1 MEILSLNNKGKE
13 TIYNYLQKDID
24 KNSEV
29 TILNMQFTL
38 FAFQELEKELRNCKK
53 ADLIITSPNLRGL
66 EILGDSY
73 EIEKRNELKQK
84 SIAISMKKW
93 IEEKLSISMSQDG
106 SFIGNSIINIKNN
119 PTNTMINGTFKFSL
133 EGIGVIPSSNFYAN
147 TYIKTSKD
155 EPQNDINK
163 ELKSRKLKDIKK
175 QFIDKLNQLIE
186 ENSPSFIYYI
196 TLYNI
201 FKNGDLDLINESLN
215 TRTGIEKTKIWKKL
229 YKFQEDGARGIIA
242 KLEKHKGCILA
253 DSVGLGKTFTAL
265 AVIKYYELRNDR
277 VLVLAPK
284 KLRENWSIY
293 TQNDSR
299 NQFLEDRFNYDVL
312 NHTDLSRYDGYS
324 GEINLENIN
333 WSNYDLVVI
342 DESHNF
348 RNNFTK
354 KDKVT
359 RYERMMDEVI
369 KSGVKTK
376 VLMLSATPVN
386 TKMNDLKNQISFITE
401 EKDGAFI
408 DSGIKSI
415 ESTLRIAQQKFNKWS
430 ELPDEKRTT
439 FRFISE
445 INNDYFKLLDTITI
459 ARSRKH
465 IEKYYGLADIG
476 EFPERLKPVNIY
488 SDIDLENRF
497 PKLEDINKTINNLNF
512 AVYSPLKYVLPSKRK
527 KYSEKYDT
535 SVKGGKSIFRQTD
548 REESLIGLMRVNMLK
563 RMESS
568 IYSFGISIAR
578 LLSKIDSIIKKID
591 NAKINNSKI
600 NNSRIDRVAEVDI
613 DEELEDEDLDMITV
627 GKKIEISLSDMDL
640 LRWREELEDDKKE
653 LERILKA
660 TVVINPKRDEKL
672 GRLKELIDNKLRNPI
687 NTSNKKILIFTAFA
701 DTADYLYGEIAKEFK
716 DKYNINS
723 AIVKG
728 TGGNST
734 TMKGVK
740 PDEINTVLTHF
751 SPRSKEREKD
761 KFKEEIDIL
770 IATDCISEGQN
781 LQDCD
786 YLVNYDIHWNPVRII
801 QRFGRIDRIG
811 SQNDVIQLVNF
822 WPNMELDEY
831 INLESRVKSR
841 MVLSDVS
848 STGEENVLDV
858 NKKEMND
865 LKYRQKQLLQLQN
878 EVVELEDISGGISI
892 TDLTFNDFKM
902 DLERTMEEKGEPE
915 FSGLY
920 AIAKIPEDLKA
931 EYKPGVIFL
940 LEQVEEDIKAKDYNP
955 FHPYYL
961 SYVTYDEKIKYSY
974 THTKNI
980 LDIMKKLS
988 SEESVDFKL
997 EEKFKGKTKNYSDMK
1012 IYRKLL
1018 ERSVEEIIGAKQE
1031 DGIASLFQ
1039 SEGTS
1044 IGVDKARDIDSFE
1057 VITYLILE

>member
-1 MEILSLNNKGKE
+1 
-13 TIYNYLQKDID
+13 
-24 KNSEV
+24 
-29 TILNMQFTL
+29 
-38 FAFQELEKELRNCKK
+38 
-53 ADLIITSPNLRGL
+53 
-66 EILGDSY
+66 
-73 EIEKRNELKQK
+73 
-84 SIAISMKKW
+84 MKKW
-93 IEEKLSISMSQDG
+93 IEAKVSISMSEDG

-119 PTNTMINGTFKFSL
+119 PSNTVINGTFKFSL
-133 EGIGVIPSSNFYAN
+133 EGLGILPSSNFYAN
-147 TYIKTSKD
+147 TYIKSS
-155 EPQNDINK
+155 EELQNNINK
-163 ELKSRKLKDIKK
+163 ELKSRKLKNIKK
-175 QFIDKLNQLIE
+175 EFVDKLNILIK
-186 ENSPSFIYYI
+186 ENSPNLIYYI

-201 FKNGDLDLINESLN
+201 FKNGDLDLINDSLN
-215 TRTGIEKTKIWKKL
+215 TKTGIEKTKIWNKL

-293 TQNDSR
+293 TQNDTR

-312 NHTDLSRYDGYS
+312 NHTDLSRYNGYS

-333 WSNYDLVVI
+333 WSNYDLVII

-354 KDKVT
+354 KDRVT

-369 KSGVKTK
+369 KAGVKTK

-386 TKMNDLKNQISFITE
+386 TKMNDLKSQIAFITE

-408 DSGIKSI
+408 DSGIHSI
-415 ESTLRIAQQKFNKWS
+415 ESTLRIAQQRFNKWS
-430 ELPDEKRTT
+430 ELSDEKRTT
-439 FRFISE
+439 YRFISE

-465 IEKYYGLADIG
+465 IEKYYGLQDIG
-476 EFPERLKPVNIY
+476 EFPERLKPFNIY
-488 SDIDLENRF
+488 ADIDLEKKF
-497 PKLEDINKTINNLNF
+497 PKLEDINKTINNLKL
-512 AVYSPLKYVLPSKRK
+512 AVYSPLKYVLPSQRE

-535 SVKGGKSIFRQTD
+535 SLKDGKSIFRQTD

-568 IYSFGISIAR
+568 IHSFGITIAK
-578 LLSKIDSIIKKID
+578 LLSKIDFILEKID
-591 NAKINNSKI
+591 NANNNTLTS
-600 NNSRIDRVAEVDI
+600 NNVAEIEI

-627 GKKIEISLSDMDL
+627 GKKIQISLKDMDL
-640 LRWREELEDDKKE
+640 LKWKEELEDDKNE

-660 TVVINPKRDEKL
+660 TAVITPKRDEKL
-672 GRLKELIDNKLRNPI
+672 NRLKELIDNKIKNPI

-701 DTADYLYGEIAKEFK
+701 DTADYLYEEIAHKFK

-728 TGGNST
+728 SGGNST
-734 TMKGVK
+734 TMKDVRAN
-740 PDEINTVLTHF
+740 EINTVLTHF
-751 SPRSKEREKD
+751 SPISKERQREEY
-761 KFKEEIDIL
+761 KEEIDIL

-831 INLESRVKSR
+831 INLEARVKSR

-915 FSGLY
+915 FTGLY
-920 AIAKIPEDLKA
+920 AIAKIPEDLKD
-931 EYKPGVIFL
+931 EYEPGIIFL

-961 SYVTYDEKIKYSY
+961 TYITYDEKIKYSY

-988 SEESVDFKL
+988 SEDSVNLKL
-997 EEKFKGKTKNYSDMK
+997 EEDFKDKTKNYSNMDK
-1012 IYRKLL
+1012 NRRLL
-1018 ERSVEEIIGAKQE
+1018 EKSVEEILGSKEE

-1039 SEGTS
+1039 SQGTS
-1044 IGVDKARDIDSFE
+1044 IGVDKAKNIDSFE

>member
-13 TIYNYLQKDID
+13 TIYNYLKKDINKD
-24 KNSEV
+24 SIV

-38 FAFQELEKELRNCKK
+38 FVFEELEKELKNCKK
-53 ADLIITSPNLRGL
+53 ADLIITSPSLKGL

-73 EIEKRNELKQK
+73 EIGKRNELQQK
-84 SIAISMKKW
+84 SIAIKMKKW
-93 IEEKLSISMSQDG
+93 IEEKVSISMSQDG

-119 PTNTMINGTFKFSL
+119 PNNTMINGTFKFSL

-147 TYIKTSKD
+147 TYIKTSED
-155 EPQNDINK
+155 EPQNDITK

-175 QFIDKLNQLIE
+175 QFIDKLDQLIKD
-186 ENSPSFIYYI
+186 NSPNLIYHI

-201 FKNGDLDLINESLN
+201 FMNGDLDLINDSLN
-215 TRTGIEKTKIWKKL
+215 TKTGIEKTKIWNKL

-293 TQNDSR
+293 TQNDKR

-312 NHTDLSRYDGYS
+312 NHTDLSRYNGYS

-354 KDKVT
+354 KDRVT

-386 TKMNDLKNQISFITE
+386 TKMNDLKNQIAFITE

-415 ESTLRIAQQKFNKWS
+415 ESTLRIAQQRFNKWS
-430 ELPDEKRTT
+430 ELSDEKRTT

-465 IEKYYGLADIG
+465 IEKYYGLQDIG
-476 EFPERLKPVNIY
+476 EFPQRLKPRNIY
-488 SDIDLENRF
+488 SDIDLKKEY
-497 PKLEDINKTINNLNF
+497 PSLEDINKTINNLNF

-527 KYSEKYDT
+527 KYSDKYDT
-535 SVKGGKSIFRQTD
+535 SVKDGKSIFRQTD

-568 IYSFGISIAR
+568 IHSFGITIAR
-578 LLSKIDSIIKKID
+578 LLSKIDFIIGKID
-591 NAKINNSKI
+591 NAKINNA
-600 NNSRIDRVAEVDI
+600 NSDRVAEVEI
-613 DEELEDEDLDMITV
+613 DEELEDEDIDMITV
-627 GKKIEISLSDMDL
+627 GKKIQISLSDMDL
-640 LRWREELEDDKKE
+640 LRWREELEDDKSE

-660 TVVINPKRDEKL
+660 TAVITPKRDEKL
-672 GRLKELIDNKLRNPI
+672 DRLKELIEDKIQKPI
-687 NTSNKKILIFTAFA
+687 NNSNKKILIFTAFA
-701 DTADYLYGEIAKEFK
+701 DTADYLYGQIANKFK
-716 DKYNINS
+716 NKYNINS

-728 TGGNST
+728 TGGNFT

-740 PDEINTVLTHF
+740 ADEINTVLTHF
-751 SPRSKEREKD
+751 SPVSKEREKNRY
-761 KFKEEIDIL
+761 KEEIDIL

-786 YLVNYDIHWNPVRII
+786 YLINYDIHWNPVRII

-831 INLESRVKSR
+831 INLEARVKSR

-848 STGEENVLDV
+848 STGEENVLDI

-902 DLERTMEEKGEPE
+902 DLERTFEEKGEPE

-920 AIAKIPEDLKA
+920 AIAKIPEDLKD
-931 EYKPGVIFL
+931 EYEPGAIFL

-961 SYVTYDEKIKYSY
+961 SYITYDEEIKYSY

-988 SEESVDFKL
+988 SEESVDLKL
-997 EEKFKGKTKNYSDMK
+997 EERFKDKTKNYSDMK
-1012 IYRKLL
+1012 KYRTLL
-1018 ERSVEEIIGAKQE
+1018 ERSVEEIIGSKQE

-1044 IGVDKARDIDSFE
+1044 IGVDKAKNIDSFE